1 MHNASLNAVK
11 ILSLRAWRV
20 HEFLY
25 MYYEFIG
32 RFHRTEL
39 TTYMNLE
46 IKASEKMS
54 KSEK

>member
-1 MHNASLNAVK
+1 MHNASLNAAR

>member
-1 MHNASLNAVK
+1 MHNASLNVVK

-32 RFHRTEL
+32 HIHKTEL
-39 TTYMNLE
+39 TNTYDSRN
-46 IKASEKMS
+46 
-54 KSEK
+54 

>member
-32 RFHRTEL
+32 HFHKTEL
-39 TTYMNLE
+39 TTHMNLE